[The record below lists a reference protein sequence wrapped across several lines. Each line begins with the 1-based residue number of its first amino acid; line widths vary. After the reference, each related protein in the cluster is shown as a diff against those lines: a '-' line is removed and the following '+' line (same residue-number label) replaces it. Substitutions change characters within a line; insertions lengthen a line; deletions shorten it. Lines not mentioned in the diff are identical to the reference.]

1 MESFKR
7 WILVIFNCISQ
18 YFTQQ
23 KNIKLGFLRM
33 EKKYLTARLVSV
45 KSKISDK
52 VLWQVQ
58 LFFSLCNVEAMVF
71 LTVSMPLKKQ

>member
-1 MESFKR
+1 
-7 WILVIFNCISQ
+7 
-18 YFTQQ
+18 
-23 KNIKLGFLRM
+23 M

-71 LTVSMPLKKQ
+71 LTVSMPLEKQ